1 MKKIMWIVLI
11 AMIPLH
17 AFAERTVVWNKF
29 PITIVLPVGEEI
41 RVSFPTDITLQVPM
55 EVTERLESLA
65 PNQRVVY
72 WKATEAFDTVRVIAT
87 ATDNDSV
94 YLIDLVG
101 QHGATAEPLYIE
113 DPDRVI
119 AQKAAQQTEALSES
133 VTSPSIEQLDP
144 PEILLTRFASQTL
157 YAPRRLMP
165 VNPDINAQPVP
176 TITANFPLMRS
187 QSGEQYQYSI
197 VGAWAGYGRF
207 ITAVMVENKSP
218 VSVQINPGL
227 INGNFTHI
235 TAQHLYL
242 GAAGTLEDRTT
253 LYLISDAPFTAAV
266 MEDGYGY

>member
-1 MKKIMWIVLI
+1 MKKIIWIVLI
-11 AMIPLH
+11 TMVPLC

-101 QHGATAEPLYIE
+101 QHGVTAESLYIE
-113 DPDRVI
+113 DPDRVV
-119 AQKAAQQTEALSES
+119 AQTTKTLSES
-133 VTSPSIEQLDP
+133 AASPLMDLNDP

-165 VNPDINAQPVP
+165 VNPDINAQPIP

-242 GAAGTLEDRTT
+242 GAVGTLEDRTT